1 MKVGATNM
9 ETKEEMMMTE
19 YVTGQI
25 YGWNGGECPVHPE
38 TKIKIWTRNGLV
50 DPDAITYGECC
61 VWKHMGTGYDIVC
74 FQVITPYAEP
84 KVIYVNE
91 YVCGLVSAYRTE
103 EEAKRL
109 GHMNNTRVAVKYV
122 EVKE

>member
-1 MKVGATNM
+1 
-9 ETKEEMMMTE
+9 MTE

-38 TKIKIWTRNGLV
+38 TQLKIWTRNGLFCSELTILAKSCFWDHV
-50 DPDAITYGECC
+50 QHD
-61 VWKHMGTGYDIVC
+61 HDIVC

-91 YVCGLVSAYRTE
+91 TSTGQMLAHNSE
-103 EEAKRL
+103 SEARDRAV
-109 GHMNNTRVAVKYV
+109 GTCVRIAVKYV